1 MADGVHAAIARVQA
15 ATPDSPED
23 RRIIEPQQ
31 VELRDPDD
39 PMVGRRVRGE
49 PYVACWG
56 CRLSHI
62 DS

>member
-1 MADGVHAAIARVQA
+1 VQA

-39 PMVGRRVRGE
+39 SMVGRRVRGE
-49 PYVACWG
+49 PDVACWG
-56 CRLSHI
+56 C
-62 DS
+62 